1 MADEK
6 AKTEEKA
13 PKSAEAKPKA
23 PKAEAGEGE
32 AKASKADKAEKG
44 EKSEG
49 AAEGAEG
56 DKAKI
61 KKSKKRVDVQGS
73 CTVKATFNNT
83 IISITDMRGNVVSWG
98 SPGKVGF
105 KGSRKSTPFAA
116 QVAAESAATT
126 AMEMG
131 MRKLDVRV
139 KGAGAGRESAIRA
152 LKAAGMDIMSIKD
165 VTGVPHNGCR
175 PKKRRRV

>member
-6 AKTEEKA
+6 VKTDEK
-13 PKSAEAKPKA
+13 PKAEAKPKA
-23 PKAEAGEGE
+23 AAAKGPAEGE
-32 AKASKADKAEKG
+32 SDTKAKT
-44 EKSEG
+44 
-49 AAEGAEG
+49 EGAEG
-56 DKAKI
+56 EGDAKTKI

-83 IISITDMRGNVVSWG
+83 IISITDVRGNVVSWG

>member
-6 AKTEEKA
+6 AKPEEK
-13 PKSAEAKPKA
+13 KA
-23 PKAEAGEGE
+23 PKAPAAKAEGE
-32 AKASKADKAEKG
+32 AAPAK
-44 EKSEG
+44 G

-56 DKAKI
+56 AEGDAKAKI
-61 KKSKKRVDVQGS
+61 KKNKRKVDVQGA

-83 IISITDMRGNVVSWG
+83 IISIMDVRGNVVSWG

-116 QVAAESAATT
+116 QVAAESAAN
-126 AMEMG
+126 AAIEMG
-131 MRKLDVRV
+131 MRKVDVRV

>member
-6 AKTEEKA
+6 AKSEEKA
-13 PKSAEAKPKA
+13 PSAKAPAEAKPKA
-23 PKAEAGEGE
+23 AKAEGAEAE
-32 AKASKADKAEKG
+32 AKAP
-44 EKSEG
+44 

-61 KKSKKRVDVQGS
+61 KKSKKRVDVQGA

-83 IISITDMRGNVVSWG
+83 IISITDTRGNVVSWG
-98 SPGKVGF
+98 SPGKAGF

-126 AMEMG
+126 AIEMG

>member
-6 AKTEEKA
+6 AKSEEKA
-13 PKSAEAKPKA
+13 PAAKAEAKPKA
-23 PKAEAGEGE
+23 PKAEGAEAE
-32 AKASKADKAEKG
+32 AK
-44 EKSEG
+44 G
-49 AAEGAEG
+49 AADGAEG
-56 DKAKI
+56 GEKAKI
-61 KKSKKRVDVQGS
+61 KKSKKKVDVQGS

>member
-1 MADEK
+1 MAETQATEK
-6 AKTEEKA
+6 TKA
-13 PKSAEAKPKA
+13 AEAEA
-23 PKAEAGEGE
+23 PAAEGE
-32 AKASKADKAEKG
+32 AKAKV
-44 EKSEG
+44 
-49 AAEGAEG
+49 
-56 DKAKI
+56 
-61 KKSKKRVDVQGS
+61 KKVKRKVDVQGL

-83 IISITDMRGNVVSWG
+83 IVAISDARGNVVSWG

-126 AMEMG
+126 AYEMG

-152 LKAAGMDIMSIKD
+152 LKAAGMDILSIKD

>member
-6 AKTEEKA
+6 AKPEEKKA
-13 PKSAEAKPKA
+13 PKA
-23 PKAEAGEGE
+23 PKAEGE
-32 AKASKADKAEKG
+32 AAPKAEGAAKA
-44 EKSEG
+44 EG
-49 AAEGAEG
+49 AEGAEG
-56 DKAKI
+56 DAKAKI
-61 KKSKKRVDVQGS
+61 KKSKRKVDVQGA

-83 IISITDMRGNVVSWG
+83 IISIMDVRGNVVSWG

-116 QVAAESAATT
+116 QVAAESAANA

>member
-1 MADEK
+1 MSE
-6 AKTEEKA
+6 TQA
-13 PKSAEAKPKA
+13 PE
-23 PKAEAGEGE
+23 
-32 AKASKADKAEKG
+32 KAEKT
-44 EKSEG
+44 K
-49 AAEGAEG
+49 AADADAPAKDG
-56 DKAKI
+56 DVKVKVKKAKR
-61 KKSKKRVDVQGS
+61 KVDVLGL

-83 IISITDMRGNVVSWG
+83 IVSISDVRGNVISWG

-116 QVAAESAATT
+116 QVAAESAAV
-126 AMEMG
+126 AAYEMG
-131 MRKLDVRV
+131 MRKLDVKV

-152 LKAAGMDIMSIKD
+152 LKAAGLDVLSIKD

>member
-6 AKTEEKA
+6 AKPEEK
-13 PKSAEAKPKA
+13 KA
-23 PKAEAGEGE
+23 PKA
-32 AKASKADKAEKG
+32 KAEGDAAPKAEG
-44 EKSEG
+44 AGAKG

-56 DKAKI
+56 AEGEAKAKI
-61 KKSKKRVDVQGS
+61 KKSKKKTDVQGS

-83 IISITDMRGNVVSWG
+83 IISITDVRGNVVSWG

>member
-6 AKTEEKA
+6 AKSEEKA
-13 PKSAEAKPKA
+13 PAAKAPAEAKPKA
-23 PKAEAGEGE
+23 AKAEGE
-32 AKASKADKAEKG
+32 ADAKAP
-44 EKSEG
+44 

-83 IISITDMRGNVVSWG
+83 IISITDVKGNVVSWG

>member
-1 MADEK
+1 MAEAQAPEKAEKTEK
-6 AKTEEKA
+6 AKG
-13 PKSAEAKPKA
+13 AEAEA
-23 PKAEAGEGE
+23 P
-32 AKASKADKAEKG
+32 
-44 EKSEG
+44 
-49 AAEGAEG
+49 AAEGE
-56 DKAKI
+56 KAKV
-61 KKSKKRVDVQGS
+61 KKVKRKADVQGL

-83 IISITDMRGNVVSWG
+83 ITTISDARGNVVSWG

-116 QVAAESAATT
+116 QVAAESAAV
-126 AMEMG
+126 AAYEMG

>member
-6 AKTEEKA
+6 AKSEEKA
-13 PKSAEAKPKA
+13 PAAKEAKPKA
-23 PKAEAGEGE
+23 AAKAEGAEGE
-32 AKASKADKAEKG
+32 AKAP
-44 EKSEG
+44 

-56 DKAKI
+56 EKAKI
-61 KKSKKRVDVQGS
+61 KKSKKKVDVQGS

-126 AMEMG
+126 AIEMG

>member
-1 MADEK
+1 MSE
-6 AKTEEKA
+6 TQA
-13 PKSAEAKPKA
+13 PE
-23 PKAEAGEGE
+23 
-32 AKASKADKAEKG
+32 KAEKT
-44 EKSEG
+44 K
-49 AAEGAEG
+49 AAEADAPAKEG
-56 DKAKI
+56 EVKVKVKKAKR
-61 KKSKKRVDVQGS
+61 KVDVLGL

-83 IISITDMRGNVVSWG
+83 IVAISDARGNVVSWG

-116 QVAAESAATT
+116 QVAAEAA
-126 AMEMG
+126 AVIAYEMG

-152 LKAAGMDIMSIKD
+152 LKAAGLDVLSIKD
-165 VTGVPHNGCR
+165 VTGVQHNGCR

>member
-6 AKTEEKA
+6 AKPEEKK
-13 PKSAEAKPKA
+13 PAKPKA
-23 PKAEAGEGE
+23 EGE
-32 AKASKADKAEKG
+32 TAPGAKGAAEGAKA
-44 EKSEG
+44 EG

-56 DKAKI
+56 DAKAKV
-61 KKSKKRVDVQGS
+61 KKSKRKVDVQGA

-83 IISITDMRGNVVSWG
+83 IISITDTRGNVVSWG

-116 QVAAESAATT
+116 QVAAESAATA

-152 LKAAGMDIMSIKD
+152 LKAAGMDILSIKD

>member
-6 AKTEEKA
+6 AKPEEKKA
-13 PKSAEAKPKA
+13 PKA
-23 PKAEAGEGE
+23 PKAEGE
-32 AKASKADKAEKG
+32 AAPKAEGAGAK
-44 EKSEG
+44 G

-56 DKAKI
+56 AEGEKAKI
-61 KKSKKRVDVQGS
+61 KKSKRKVDVQGA

-83 IISITDMRGNVVSWG
+83 IISIMDVRGNVVSWG

-116 QVAAESAATT
+116 QVAAESAANA

>member
-1 MADEK
+1 MAESTTEK
-6 AKTEEKA
+6 VAPEKTE
-13 PKSAEAKPKA
+13 
-23 PKAEAGEGE
+23 
-32 AKASKADKAEKG
+32 KAEKA
-44 EKSEG
+44 EKSK
-49 AAEGAEG
+49 GAEADAPAKDG
-56 DKAKI
+56 DAKAKA
-61 KKSKKRVDVQGS
+61 KKVKRKVDVQGL

-83 IISITDMRGNVVSWG
+83 IIAISDARGNVVSWG

-116 QVAAESAATT
+116 QVAAEAA
-126 AMEMG
+126 AVLAYEMG

-152 LKAAGMDIMSIKD
+152 LKSAGLDVLSIKD